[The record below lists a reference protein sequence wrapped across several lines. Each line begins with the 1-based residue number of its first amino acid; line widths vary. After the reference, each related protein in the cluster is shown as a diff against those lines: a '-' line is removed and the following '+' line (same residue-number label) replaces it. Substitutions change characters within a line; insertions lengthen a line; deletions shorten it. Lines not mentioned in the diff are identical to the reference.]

1 MPCCSSSDADRE
13 ITSTSGVGFTLV
25 ASQVSGAASAPASD
39 MISGTSIGTFLCLV
53 SQMKTEVTP

>member
-1 MPCCSSSDADRE
+1 VPCWSSSVADRE
-13 ITSTSGVGFTLV
+13 ITSTSGVGCTRV

-39 MISGTSIGTFLCLV
+39 ISSGTSIGTFLCLV